1 MNGTVWR
8 YTFFILSG
16 ICLLISL
23 RAQGL
28 DIDTMTYDRAASTSQ
43 IMSQQKSNL

>member
-23 RAQGL
+23 KAQGL
-28 DIDTMTYDRAASTSQ
+28 DRDTTGYDRAAYTTQ
-43 IMSQQKSNL
+43 ILDKQPSNL